1 MKLEPAFMK
10 TSTVKDISHSE
21 THTSPV
27 ALAEQKFER
36 MISEV
41 EDYALVLLDL
51 SGTIVSW
58 NRGAE
63 KIKGY
68 AAGEII
74 GKSFKLFYAK
84 EEVEAVRL
92 VTLRK
97 PASKQGK
104 EALEG
109 WRVKKNGYRFWGN
122 VTITALHDLSG
133 ELTGFL
139 KVTKDLTDKKI
150 AEDRYNNTL

>member
-1 MKLEPAFMK
+1 MKLEPEFMK

-21 THTSPV
+21 THTSQV

-58 NRGAE
+58 NKGAE

-74 GKSFKLFYAK
+74 GKSFKLFYPK
-84 EEVEAVRL
+84 DDVESGLPDRL
-92 VTLRK
+92 LQTARE
-97 PASKQGK
+97 QGR
-104 EALEG
+104 AAHEG

-139 KVTKDLTDKKI
+139 KVTKDLTD
-150 AEDRYNNTL
+150 